1 MNDQIKLGSTVMDR
15 LSVLFAR
22 SIYAMELDRP
32 VAFPILSITVA
43 EFFGFFS
50 FLGIATLLSGLL
62 A

>member
-1 MNDQIKLGSTVMDR
+1 MNDQIKLGSAVMNR

-32 VAFPILSITVA
+32 VAFPIQSITVA